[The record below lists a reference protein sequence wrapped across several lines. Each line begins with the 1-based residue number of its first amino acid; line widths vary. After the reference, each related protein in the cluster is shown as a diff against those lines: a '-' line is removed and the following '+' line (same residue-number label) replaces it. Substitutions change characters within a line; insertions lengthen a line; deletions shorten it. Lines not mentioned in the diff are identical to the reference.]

1 MTDNYHSWDFT
12 YGCIFFF
19 TGTLGEFCS
28 IFTVAIFAL
37 RNSLLFAGVG
47 RSHFLSPGAPN
58 PGQFLLK
65 VLIQK
70 LFRSSGDE
78 VESVSEF
85 LGLNCRTAAN
95 LNLGFL
101 APIFLCEHD

>member
-1 MTDNYHSWDFT
+1 MTDNYHSLQLT
-12 YGCIFFF
+12 YGCIFFI
-19 TGTLGEFCS
+19 GTLCEFCS
-28 IFTVAIFAL
+28 NFTGAIFAL

-47 RSHFLSPGAPN
+47 RSHFSSPDAPN

-85 LGLNCRTAAN
+85 LGLNCRTAAY
-95 LNLGFL
+95 LGLGFS
-101 APIFLCEHD
+101 APIFLGEFD

>member
-1 MTDNYHSWDFT
+1 MTDNYHSLQLT
-12 YGCIFFF
+12 YGCIFFE
-19 TGTLGEFCS
+19 TGTIGEFCS

-47 RSHFLSPGAPN
+47 RSHFSSPLAPN

-78 VESVSEF
+78 YDF
-85 LGLNCRTAAN
+85 R
-95 LNLGFL
+95 F
-101 APIFLCEHD
+101 